1 MHVPNATYDN
11 MGAKSLRFAAKMW
24 TTSSAAKHIA
34 PIFVVSRIRAQA
46 AVVWSGALHHASMIV
61 SNRSFDRPTSFIEK
75 HLMARLGVDGNLVE
89 VDFRYVGKPL
99 RSKLQSMATSTTKK
113 NAKKNAGTAFSSK
126 LTANGTTLDGSCPGA
141 DLEAGT

>member
-1 MHVPNATYDN
+1 MICHH
-11 MGAKSLRFAAKMW
+11 RF
-24 TTSSAAKHIA
+24 
-34 PIFVVSRIRAQA
+34 
-46 AVVWSGALHHASMIV
+46 LIV
-61 SNRSFDRPTSFIEK
+61 PTSFIEK
-75 HLMARLGVDGNLVE
+75 HLNARLGVDGNLVE

-99 RSKLQSMATSTTKK
+99 RSKLPIDATSTTKK